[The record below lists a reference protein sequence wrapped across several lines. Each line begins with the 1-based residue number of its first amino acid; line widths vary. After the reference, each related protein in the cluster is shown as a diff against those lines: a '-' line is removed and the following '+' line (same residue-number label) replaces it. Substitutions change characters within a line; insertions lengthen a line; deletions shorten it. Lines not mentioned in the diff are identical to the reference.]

1 MATTRANSTYNMYDY
16 RKYMDNK
23 GFGVLMDL
31 ANQKYNQPGLGWRM
45 LGDWDQP
52 SDSKI
57 WSQGERTVPIMARA
71 SLLSSHGLKPMRN
84 TSGWKFY
91 TGSTPK
97 FGHGYTF
104 DEDDMFMLRDVRN
117 NTNRSIQDLIYD
129 SMLVNSQAILG
140 GIHNEL
146 THMTFELASTGGINE
161 ASVDGVKYE
170 FRFDFDDNQY
180 QEVSPAW
187 FVEDASGNI
196 TEQETSG
203 GDTVNIIKDILDLQR
218 ILTVTQSRDVNA
230 WLVNKDTLDRIL
242 DHPSVLKSF
251 LANKDVQAGNQAS
264 YIATRT
270 ELAQFIYNR
279 GVWPIIPV
287 DFKSVHEEDGRPVA
301 DAPAFDPHYMIAFN
315 RNERMFSIKNTNSI
329 WKDRQ
334 AYGGISQSTMYSF
347 IEGRIAALSTWHENP
362 IHNTVE
368 FELYAGPVFR
378 NMRNWARVKVIGEAS
393 SSSGSSSSSE

>member
-1 MATTRANSTYNMYDY
+1 MATTRATSAYNMYDY
-16 RKYMDNK
+16 RKYMDNA
-23 GFGVLMDL
+23 GFRKIMDL
-31 ANQKYNQPGLGWRM
+31 ANQKYNTPGLGWRM
-45 LGDWDQP
+45 LGEWDQP

-57 WSQGERTVPIMARA
+57 WSQGHRTVPIMARA
-71 SLLSSHGLKPMRN
+71 SLLSAHGLKPMRN

-104 DEDDMFMLRDVRN
+104 DEDDMFLLRDVRN
-117 NTNRSIQDLIYD
+117 NTGRDIQDLMYD
-129 SMLVNSQAILG
+129 SLFVNAQQIIG

-146 THMTFELASTGGINE
+146 SHMTFELASTGGINE
-161 ASVDGVKYE
+161 ASVDGVKYQ
-170 FRFDFDDNQY
+170 FAFDFEANQY
-180 QEVSPAW
+180 QTVSPAW
-187 FVEDASGNI
+187 FTEDSSGVV
-196 TEQETSG
+196 TAQETSG
-203 GDTVNIIKDILDLQR
+203 GTSVNVIKDILDLQR
-218 ILTVTQSRDVNA
+218 KLTIEQNRDVNA
-230 WLVNKDTLDRIL
+230 WLVNIDTLYQIL
-242 DHPSVLKSF
+242 DHPSVLKAY
-251 LANKDVQAGNQAS
+251 LANKDIQTGNQAA

-287 DFKSVHEEDGRPVA
+287 DFKSVHEEDGKPVA
-301 DAPAFDPHYMIAFN
+301 DAPAFDPRYLIAFN
-315 RNERMFSIKNTNSI
+315 RGERMFSIKNTNSI

-368 FELYAGPVFR
+368 FELYAGPVFN
-378 NMRNWARVKVIGEAS
+378 NMRNWARVKLYSHYGE
-393 SSSGSSSSSE
+393 